1 MKLLKIIASGLP
13 LFDEKCEIDFFAQQ
27 RVNDESSEK
36 MGRLFAS
43 SSRQYYQNNAL
54 AIIGINASGKTTVL
68 KLISFVGGLLNNKP
82 VNDISYSEIMD
93 GLDSS
98 SEAIFDIY
106 FYDDNQTINWLHTV
120 ISKKDGRLVITDETL
135 KSKPSSNVRSKIS
148 IFDFD
153 NCKESVTRDNSEAF
167 LLDDVSIMVA
177 FNKKAKKRLA
187 MTDML
192 QYTNINELCINE
204 DCPLEL
210 ISFFDPSIEYLRI
223 KSKGKDS
230 DIRLKFFGE
239 EEIELN
245 RKTDLNRYLSSGT
258 IKGINTFSN
267 AISTFKN
274 GGYLIIDELENH
286 FNHEIVSTL
295 IRFYMDRKVNPK
307 GAMLIFSTHYDE
319 LLDKFDR
326 NDCIYIVR
334 NRNGISAEKLVNVL
348 KRNDIRKSEA
358 YQSGFLGGTVPAYE
372 AYIKL
377 KKSLITSQAEAK

>member
-1 MKLLKIIASGLP
+1 
-13 LFDEKCEIDFFAQQ
+13 
-27 RVNDESSEK
+27 

-135 KSKPSSNVRSKIS
+135 KYKPSSNVRSKIS

-177 FNKKAKKRLA
+177 FNKKQRSA
-187 MTDML
+187 L
-192 QYTNINELCINE
+192 Q
-204 DCPLEL
+204 
-210 ISFFDPSIEYLRI
+210 
-223 KSKGKDS
+223 
-230 DIRLKFFGE
+230 
-239 EEIELN
+239 
-245 RKTDLNRYLSSGT
+245 
-258 IKGINTFSN
+258 
-267 AISTFKN
+267 
-274 GGYLIIDELENH
+274 
-286 FNHEIVSTL
+286 
-295 IRFYMDRKVNPK
+295 
-307 GAMLIFSTHYDE
+307 
-319 LLDKFDR
+319 
-326 NDCIYIVR
+326 
-334 NRNGISAEKLVNVL
+334 
-348 KRNDIRKSEA
+348 
-358 YQSGFLGGTVPAYE
+358 
-372 AYIKL
+372 
-377 KKSLITSQAEAK
+377 